1 MKKKK
6 GLLKSTVLKKIMIP
20 ICLMGIIGIGL
31 ALAGLTALQWNQLSS
46 EKITGEGMEIGE
58 TLEDINLLIEKA
70 QKLCLGYCTDP
81 TNEELGK
88 YVMGQLTEYAETVEN
103 DFKFIRGFD
112 SVFSDEEKKC
122 IEDTQSVILEAEQS
136 ILQTMELAKT
146 DQKAAFVKANADMQE
161 WSETIGSNIES
172 LSENNHERM
181 EILKDEQKQM
191 CNWNR
196 VFDFSLMLALIVVTF
211 AAIMIALRRVVMPL
225 KKQKSELDEIINDIK
240 SGKGDLTKRVTV
252 KGNDEIA
259 NSAIGINMFIETLQ
273 GIMSQISDNSI
284 ALNEIVSKVS
294 GNIHVAGDSA
304 NDISAIMEEL
314 SATMEEVSSTT
325 NSVTGNTYDVES
337 KVQDMAKQS
346 KVISEY
352 AQEMKKRATELENT
366 ASHNM
371 DTTNTM
377 IGEISTELSE
387 ALENSK
393 SVEKV
398 DELTGEILSISEQTN
413 LLALNASIEAA
424 RAGEAGKGFA
434 VVADEIRALAE
445 SSRDTANRI
454 QNINEMVIHAVHGLV
469 NSSEKILNYVNEVI
483 LKDYDMFVSGGKQ
496 YNDDATHIDN
506 SMAAYV
512 EEANEVMNNVN
523 EMAEAIDGINRA
535 VDESAKGVTDAA
547 VNIDV
552 LVQSIS
558 EVNGQMEENSSVAL
572 SLKQEADNFV
582 KL

>member
-31 ALAGLTALQWNQLSS
+31 ALAGLTALQRNQLSS

-58 TLEDINLLIEKA
+58 TLEDINLLFEKA

-88 YVMGQLTEYAETVEN
+88 YVLGQLTEYAEIVEN
-103 DFKFIRGFD
+103 DFKFIGGFD

-122 IEDTQSVILEAEQS
+122 IEDTHSVVLEAEQS
-136 ILQTMELAKT
+136 ILQIMELAKT

-181 EILKDEQKQM
+181 EILKEEQKQM

-196 VFDFSLMLALIVVTF
+196 VIDFSLMLALIVVTF

-225 KKQKSELDEIINDIK
+225 KKQKSEIDEIINDIK

-337 KVQDMAKQS
+337 KVQNMAKQS

-523 EMAEAIDGINRA
+523 EMAESIDGINRA

-558 EVNGQMEENSSVAL
+558 EVNGQMEENNSVAL